1 MSEKIN
7 LEVDINFIQNFFGLA
22 DIEPPSDINNEN
34 LNEVIKIIKS
44 KFNDLAMSSSG
55 LSAIKTPEINN
66 IENLF
71 TTTTPKE
78 NIRPKT
84 ILIVDDL
91 GIITYQLEVL
101 FKKLGFEVTISQ
113 EIYDAIDKF
122 KKQDFGY
129 TIIDLFIPTER
140 EGFILLDELK
150 KLTLLCKLNTKIIVM
165 TASPKSEYN
174 IKCTNRGADNYVEK
188 ATGWQKKLVE
198 ICQ

>member
-1 MSEKIN
+1 MSEKFN
-7 LEVDINFIQNFFGLA
+7 LEVDQKFIQNLFGLA
-22 DIEPPSDINNEN
+22 DVEPPSNINIEN
-34 LNEVIKIIKS
+34 LNEVIKQIKS
-44 KFNDLAMSSSG
+44 KFNNLALSSSD
-55 LSAIKTPEINN
+55 LSGIKSAELNTV
-66 IENLF
+66 ENTF
-71 TTTTPKE
+71 TTTIASET
-78 NIRPKT
+78 IRPRT

-129 TIIDLFIPTER
+129 AIIDLFIPTER

-165 TASPKSEYN
+165 TASSKSEYQV
-174 IKCTNRGADNYVEK
+174 KCTNRGADAYIEK
-188 ATGWQKKLVE
+188 AAGWQKKLVDV
-198 ICQ
+198 CQ